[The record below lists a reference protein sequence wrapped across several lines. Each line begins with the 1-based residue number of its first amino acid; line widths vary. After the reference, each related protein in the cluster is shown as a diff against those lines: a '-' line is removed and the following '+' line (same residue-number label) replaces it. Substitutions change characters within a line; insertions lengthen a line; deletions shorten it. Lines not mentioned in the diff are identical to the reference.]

1 MSAERR
7 AEVTWEGDL
16 FEGAGRV
23 ALGSGVASELP
34 VTWASRTEESDGKT
48 SPEELIAGALAA
60 CFAMFLSNVLAKA
73 GHPPQRLDVTA
84 TSSFDK
90 KEEGWRLTAIDLELR
105 GNVPGMDASEFEK
118 HAETAKDGC
127 PVSNALKGNVD
138 IRVKASFV

>member
-1 MSAERR
+1 MTAERR
-7 AEVTWEGDL
+7 ADVTWEGDL
-16 FEGAGRV
+16 FAGAGRV
-23 ALGSGVASELP
+23 ALGSGVAGELP
-34 VTWASRTEESDGKT
+34 VTWASRTEEADGKT
-48 SPEELIAGALAA
+48 SPEELISGALAA

-118 HAETAKDGC
+118 HAETAKEGC

>member
-48 SPEELIAGALAA
+48 SPEELIAGGLAA

>member
-1 MSAERR
+1 MTAERR
-7 AEVTWEGDL
+7 AEVIWEGDL

-23 ALGSGVASELP
+23 ALGSGVANELP

-48 SPEELIAGALAA
+48 SPEELIAGAHAA

-73 GHPPQRLDVTA
+73 GHPPERLDVTA

-90 KEEGWRLTAIDLELR
+90 KEEGWRLTAVDLELR
-105 GNVPGMDASEFEK
+105 ANVPGMEASEFEK
-118 HAETAKDGC
+118 HAEAAKEGC